1 MLTKVSLAAV
11 SSHMI
16 MELLQ
21 WRAQVK
27 KVQEAATVT
36 HVGPKKGQAISL
48 NFASVLYMR

>member
-1 MLTKVSLAAV
+1 MLTKASLAAV

-36 HVGPKKGQAISL
+36 HVGPKRDKQ
-48 NFASVLYMR
+48 SV

>member
-1 MLTKVSLAAV
+1 MLTKASLAAV

-27 KVQEAATVT
+27 KVQEAATAT
-36 HVGPKKGQAISL
+36 QVGPNRDKQ
-48 NFASVLYMR
+48 SV